1 MNPENSNVDADRASS
16 PPLQEVEF
24 ALVLQHMIT
33 SVEKDPELLRLTI
46 YDFARTKLKNDL
58 SSMDEQERKR
68 LSSALETAIKG
79 VEQFSLR
86 PDNRRLPPPAP
97 PPQIAQKTS
106 TGSRPAQSVAIAPQ
120 VEAVSHD
127 VSSAD
132 VSSVYET
139 YIRPTP
145 PLLSPHA
152 RSVGAT
158 LLSFAVGIL
167 LAGVIGGGAV
177 YLQRGSLGQTSPATG
192 IQPSSGPIDVKVVSS
207 PPNPLPFPVPTVY
220 GVYALNNGALS
231 ELEALPQQV
240 PDKRV
245 AMSTPVTKPSRTVLA
260 DGKANFI
267 VFRRDLAGN
276 APERVDVRVVAQVV
290 RALSFDPK
298 GKAVISPVSDAWN
311 IRNVAHEF
319 RVKPIP
325 GNSEMVLIQPANAD
339 FALTPGR
346 YVLALNNQ
354 GYDFTVAGKVSD
366 SSQCLERTEA
376 ANGTFYSD
384 CEKL

>member
-1 MNPENSNVDADRASS
+1 MNPENSNFDADKAIS
-16 PPLQEVEF
+16 PHLQEVEF
-24 ALVLQHMIT
+24 ALLLQQMIT
-33 SVEKDPELLRLTI
+33 TVEKDPEQLRRTI
-46 YDFARTKLKNDL
+46 YDFARTKLKNDI
-58 SSMDEQERKR
+58 SWADEQERKW
-68 LSSALETAIKG
+68 LLTALETAIQG

-86 PDNRRLPPPAP
+86 PDNRRLPPPAQ
-97 PPQIAQKTS
+97 PPQIAQKPS
-106 TGSRPAQSVAIAPQ
+106 
-120 VEAVSHD
+120 AVSPPLKSVVLTRQVDAASYD
-127 VSSAD
+127 VPSA
-132 VSSVYET
+132 YET
-139 YIRPTP
+139 
-145 PLLSPHA
+145 HA
-152 RSVGAT
+152 RRTRPLVLPRASSFGAT
-158 LLSFAVGIL
+158 LLSFTVGIL
-167 LAGVIGGGAV
+167 LAGVVGSAV
-177 YLQRGSLGQTSPATG
+177 YLQRGSLSQTSTATG
-192 IQPSSGPIDVKVVSS
+192 LQQASGPIDVKVVSP
-207 PPNPLPFPVPTVY
+207 PPNPLPFPVPSVY
-220 GVYALNNGALS
+220 GVYALNRGTLS
-231 ELEALPQQV
+231 ELEVLPQQV

-245 AMSTPVTKPSRTVLA
+245 AMSTPVTKASRTVLP

-290 RALSFDPK
+290 RELSFDPK

-325 GNSEMVLIQPANAD
+325 GNPEMVLIQPENAE

-366 SSQCLERTEA
+366 ASQCLERTEA

-384 CEKL
+384 CGKQ